1 MLVHLNFQCLIVSE
15 IHMLKI
21 YNYAY
26 IDKNNQIM
34 PRPSRGYFGQIQKN
48 GTHQIYSNE
57 RSTLGLSRSIYR
69 KKNKNYIQI
78 LGPQSLPLHSNC
90 FELLKKTPIC
100 TDRTLGSLDLYFL
113 NFFNCT

>member
-34 PRPSRGYFGQIQKN
+34 PRPSRGYFGQIKKKW
-48 GTHQIYSNE
+48 YPSN
-57 RSTLGLSRSIYR
+57 L
-69 KKNKNYIQI
+69 
-78 LGPQSLPLHSNC
+78 
-90 FELLKKTPIC
+90 
-100 TDRTLGSLDLYFL
+100 
-113 NFFNCT
+113 